1 MWHYCHCHARH
12 TLVTRHTAWCRDQRA
27 GGAGRL
33 QITDHSCRGE
43 RRGILIRNLSF
54 SAPQHCHRHHI
65 PSSSKLNITWYTAW
79 CEGQNVNIINYVVLK
94 AVNSEV
100 KNSLNCEWV
109 FFHNLANT
117 MQWKAWKIMSIVS
130 FIKSYETG
138 VSESFISRHK
148 IFIEVFRAVG
158 LTLHNAATA

>member
-1 MWHYCHCHARH
+1 M
-12 TLVTRHTAWCRDQRA
+12 
-27 GGAGRL
+27 
-33 QITDHSCRGE
+33 
-43 RRGILIRNLSF
+43 
-54 SAPQHCHRHHI
+54 
-65 PSSSKLNITWYTAW
+65 
-79 CEGQNVNIINYVVLK
+79 VLK
-94 AVNSEV
+94 AVNSEL

-109 FFHNLANT
+109 FLYSLANT

-158 LTLHNAATA
+158 LTLHYAATA